1 MSWGRVIHRLLE
13 GAMKDPSLD
22 LPLFAA
28 NLLAEEGRPTD
39 DRDAAVDLV
48 RAMIGSP
55 LWQRALAAR
64 RRFTE
69 VPFALM
75 APSGELGFA
84 GAPAETLLQ
93 GAIDLAF
100 EEESGWTIVD
110 YKSDTIAGNLD
121 ELVSFY
127 SPQIELYRRYWEK
140 LTGRPTKAGLFFVQT
155 GDEVWPEAG

>member
-1 MSWGRVIHRLLE
+1 
-13 GAMKDPSLD
+13 MKDPALD
-22 LPLFAA
+22 LRLYAA
-28 NLLAEEGRPTD
+28 NLLVEEERPADEVDEAVRLAE
-39 DRDAAVDLV
+39 AV
-48 RAMIGSP
+48 RGSG
-55 LWQRALAAR
+55 LWKRALAAK

-69 VPFALM
+69 IPFGLM
-75 APSGELGFA
+75 AARDDLGLSDGPS
-84 GAPAETLLQ
+84 ETLLQ
-93 GAIDLAF
+93 GAIDLVF
-100 EEESGWTIVD
+100 EEESGWTLVD